1 MKTTLKILAFL
12 FAVCAASHAQVAPA
26 ATGPRGGLP
35 VGPNFHYAFRYSQTA
50 QFGGNTGNWQTSSPS
65 ASVEYTNGNERRPF
79 ALDYGGGYT
88 WTLTGPTYETGLFQ
102 HLYLSQDFVWR
113 KWRVQA
119 RDDVSYLPQSPITGF
134 SGIPGTGEPIGVP
147 NPNPT
152 PSISQTILT
161 LNTHVVDNIASGE
174 IEHNLNFATSLTGGG
189 SSELMRYPN
198 GDGLNTNTQTGRA
211 RLQWRLNGRNSIR
224 ASYVISDYSYPDFFN
239 IDFVTNTALVGFQ
252 HQWSRSLTTI
262 ASVGPEWVSSS
273 DQGAVPS
280 STNVSVSAAINY
292 QLRFTTA
299 NISYARATNG
309 GSGSFVGGEVDAVQ
323 GNFSRQFGLNST
335 IGLTGGFARTEG
347 LNNNGV
353 TNSKFGGAQ
362 FTRQIGRSLI
372 VFANY
377 TGIDQ
382 TSTSN
387 LPTNALGQL
396 LQVVGFGVGYSPR
409 ETHIRQ

>member
-35 VGPNFHYAFRYSQTA
+35 VGPNLHFAFRYAQTA

-65 ASVEYTNGNERRPF
+65 ASVEYTNGNERLPF
-79 ALDYGGGYT
+79 TLNYAGGYI

-113 KWRVQA
+113 RWKVLA
-119 RDDVSYLPQSPITGF
+119 SDDVSYLPQAPATGF
-134 SGIPGTGEPIGVP
+134 SGIPGIGEPIGVT
-147 NPNPT
+147 NPA
-152 PSISQTILT
+152 PSSSQSILT
-161 LNTHVVDNIASGE
+161 LNTHVVDNVVLGE
-174 IEHNLNFATSLTGGG
+174 VEHNLNFATTLSVGGN
-189 SSELMRYPN
+189 SELLRYPDGN
-198 GDGLNTNTQTGRA
+198 GLNTNTQTGTA
-211 RLQWRLNGRNSIR
+211 KLKWRLDGRDSILVNNVF
-224 ASYVISDYSYPDFFN
+224 SEYGYPDFYN
-239 IDFVTNTALVGFQ
+239 INFLTNTTLVGLE
-252 HQWSRSLTTI
+252 HAWSRNLTTM
-262 ASVGPEWVSSS
+262 ASVGPEWISSS

-280 STNVSVSAAINY
+280 STDVSVSASVNY
-292 QLRFTTA
+292 HRRFTAA
-299 NISYARATNG
+299 NMSYIRGTNG
-309 GSGSFVGGEVDAVQ
+309 GAGYLLGGEADTVQ
-323 GNFSRQFGLNST
+323 GNLSHQFGLNAT
-335 IGLTGGFARTEG
+335 IGLTGGYVRIAG
-347 LNNNGV
+347 LTNNGV